1 MNHVI
6 AIANQKGG
14 VGKST
19 SCYNIGAAMV
29 LNMGKKVLVAD
40 IDPQANLSEYLGF
53 VHDGKPTMTQLVMET
68 AAGSVHFENVCN
80 AVRKNQNTGLD
91 YIPSDINLA
100 ASEAIMATALAR
112 ETILKRILS
121 DELVSQ
127 YDYVLIDC
135 LPSLGTLFIN
145 ALTACNSILIPVQTQ
160 KFSMDGMT
168 ALESLYQQIR
178 QSLNPN
184 LNIIG
189 ILPTMVDNTG
199 ISKALRIKS
208 VTAPAMVDNTGI
220 SKSCMATL
228 AEKYG
233 DTLFSTSIPK
243 SIKAAYSSE
252 SGKPLCQYKNK
263 IGESYIAVAEEIIDR
278 CERRI

>member
-53 VHDGKPTMTQLVMET
+53 VPDGKPTMTQLVMET
-68 AAGSVHFENVCN
+68 AAGSVNFENVCN
-80 AVRKNQNTGLD
+80 AVRTNPKTGLD

-199 ISKALRIKS
+199 ISKA
-208 VTAPAMVDNTGI
+208 
-220 SKSCMATL
+220 CMGTL
-228 AEKYG
+228 VEKYG

-263 IGESYIAVAEEIIDR
+263 IGESYIAIAEEIIDR